1 MKTYLDL
8 AEIEELEESATCM
21 RDKLLIRILV
31 RTGCRISE
39 LLALKVQ
46 DIDFKNETVT
56 IAHLKTKLNLSCPE
70 CSVRLARSH
79 KFCPGCGISVEKPV
93 AKALEKERRRVIPI
107 DRESLE
113 LLEDFII
120 KDRTKDLIF
129 QVTPTRA
136 FQVVKEC
143 AEKAGLPKLVHPESG
158 KEHHVSPH
166 KLRDAFAVHAV
177 QVDDSGDGL
186 RMLQYHLGHQNINT
200 TMRYRKLSG
209 AEHKEWYDKI
219 LEQVHSKTGTNKLNG
234 AE

>member
-8 AEIEELEESATCM
+8 EEIEKLEEETICL
-21 RDKLLIRILV
+21 RDRLLIRLLF
-31 RTGCRISE
+31 RLGCRISE

-56 IAHLKTKLNLSCPE
+56 IAHLKTRLNLSCPE
-70 CSVRLARSH
+70 CGVKLARSH

-93 AKALEKERRRVIPI
+93 AKALEKERKRVIPI
-107 DRESLE
+107 DRESLN

-143 AEKAGLPKLVHPESG
+143 AEKAGLPKLIHPESG
-158 KEHHVSPH
+158 KEHHISPH

-177 QVDDSGDGL
+177 
-186 RMLQYHLGHQNINT
+186 
-200 TMRYRKLSG
+200 
-209 AEHKEWYDKI
+209 
-219 LEQVHSKTGTNKLNG
+219 KT
-234 AE
+234 A